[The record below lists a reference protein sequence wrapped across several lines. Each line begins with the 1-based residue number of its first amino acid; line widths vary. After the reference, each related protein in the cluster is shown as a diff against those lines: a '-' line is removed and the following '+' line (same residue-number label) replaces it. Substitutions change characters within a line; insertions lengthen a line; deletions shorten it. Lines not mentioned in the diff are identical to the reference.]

1 MEKVRF
7 EAAGGIGR
15 ILLDDGKVN
24 AMDGEFFTELNLALD
39 RAEGE
44 GVRALVVRGREGFFS
59 AGLNVKLLPSLGPKE
74 LDGLVDAFA
83 RTILRVF
90 TFPCPT
96 VAACTGHAIAGGAL
110 LAFACDLRF
119 MLDGPF
125 KVQMN
130 EVAAGLALPSWALLV
145 AQTAIPPRRH
155 AELLLHARACSPGQA
170 VQWGLFAGAPATP
183 EALDEAASGAARE
196 LLALDGTAYGETKLR
211 MRTEAVERVL
221 ALLPSER
228 PNRLP
233 FRG

>member
-1 MEKVRF
+1 MGRVQF
-7 EAAGGIGR
+7 GTSDGIGR

-24 AMDGEFFTELNLALD
+24 AMDRGFFADLNQALD

-44 GVRALVVRGREGFFS
+44 AVRALVVRGREGFFS

-74 LDGLVDAFA
+74 LDGLVEAFA
-83 RTILRVF
+83 RAILRVF

-119 MLDGPF
+119 ILDGPF

-130 EVAAGLALPSWALLV
+130 EVAAGLALPTWALLV

-155 AELLLHARACSPGQA
+155 AELLLHARAASPGQA
-170 VQWGLFAGAPATP
+170 AQWGLFSGAPATP
-183 EALDEAASGAARE
+183 QALEEAASGAARE
-196 LLALDGTAYGETKLR
+196 LLLLDPAAYAETKRR
-211 MRTEAVERVL
+211 MRVRAVERAL
-221 ALLPSER
+221 ALLPSEL
-228 PNRLP
+228 PARLP